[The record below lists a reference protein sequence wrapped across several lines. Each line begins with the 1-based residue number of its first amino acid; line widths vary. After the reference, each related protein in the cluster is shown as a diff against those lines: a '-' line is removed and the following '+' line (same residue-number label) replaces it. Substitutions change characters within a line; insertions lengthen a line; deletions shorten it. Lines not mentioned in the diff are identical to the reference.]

1 MKDYGRVSKIY
12 HDALGLRLSEDPLVP
27 STLSQYIMPVPREE
41 FLSPIWKDGIFKDKV
56 LFCTGGAGTICSMQ
70 VRAFVALGGNACII
84 GRNVEKTE
92 NGAKDIATVRPGA
105 KVIGLGNVDVRNPEA
120 LQSAA
125 DRCAKELG
133 GIDFAIAGAAG
144 NFLAPMSQLSA
155 NAFKTVIDIDAIG
168 SFNTAKACLPYL
180 VESVKKHKNSGKSNP
195 TGTGGRII
203 FISASFHYNGAPLQ
217 SHVMAAKAAVD
228 QISNATAIEYG
239 PYGITSNVIT
249 PGPIANT
256 EGMER
261 LSRMDERSKERS
273 QKSIPVG
280 RWGEMKEIADA
291 TVFLFSEAASYI
303 NGHVLVVDGG
313 QWRMGTGMSG
323 GAWQYPDFL
332 MSGDEITGVKS
343 GRRSSKM

>member
-1 MKDYGRVSKIY
+1 
-12 HDALGLRLSEDPLVP
+12 
-27 STLSQYIMPVPREE
+27 MPVPREE

-105 KVIGLGNVDVRNPEA
+105 KVLGLGNVDVRDA
-120 LQSAA
+120 KSLQDAA
-125 DRCAKELG
+125 DKCAKELG

-144 NFLAPMSQLSA
+144 NFLAPMAQLST
-155 NAFKTVIDIDAIG
+155 NAFKTVMEIDALG

-203 FISASFHYNGAPLQ
+203 FISASFHFRGSPLQ
-217 SHVMAAKAAVD
+217 AHVMAAKAAVD
-228 QISNATAIEYG
+228 QISSSICIEYG

-261 LSRMDERSKERS
+261 LSRSDEDSKERS
-273 QKSIPVG
+273 KRTIPTG
-280 RWGEMKEIADA
+280 RWGEVKEIADA
-291 TVFLFSEAASYI
+291 TVFLFSEGASYI
-303 NGHVLVVDGG
+303 NGVVLVVDGG
-313 QWRMGTGMSG
+313 QWRTSG
-323 GAWQYPDFL
+323 VSSSESGAFRYPDFL
-332 MSGDEITGVKS
+332 ISGDSVTGVKS
-343 GRRSSKM
+343 GRRNKL

>member
-1 MKDYGRVSKIY
+1 
-12 HDALGLRLSEDPLVP
+12 
-27 STLSQYIMPVPREE
+27 MPVSQEQY
-41 FLSPIWKDGIFKDKV
+41 LSPIWKDGIFKDKV

-105 KVIGLGNVDVRNPEA
+105 KVLGLGAVDVRDGKA
-120 LQSAA
+120 LKEAA

-144 NFLAPMSQLSA
+144 NFLAPMSQLSM
-155 NAFKTVIDIDAIG
+155 NAFKAVIDIDTVG

-180 VESVKKHKNSGKSNP
+180 VDSVKKHKNSGKASS
-195 TGTGGRII
+195 TGTGGRMI
-203 FISASFHYNGAPLQ
+203 FVSAAFHYAGAPLQ

-228 QISNATAIEYG
+228 QISNAVAIEYG

-249 PGPIANT
+249 PGPIAGT

-261 LSRMDERSKERS
+261 LSKQDEASKK
-273 QKSIPVG
+273 QGMKGIPLG
-280 RWGEMKEIADA
+280 RWGETREIADA
-291 TVFLFSEAASYI
+291 TIFLFSEAASYI

-313 QWRMGTGMSG
+313 QWRMGTGMG
-323 GAWQYPDFL
+323 RGAWQYPDFL
-332 MSGDEITGVKS
+332 LSGDEVTGVK
-343 GRRSSKM
+343 GGKKSKL